1 MKTAAR
7 SARMTGTA
15 LAVAVA
21 AILTTGVTAGITATA
36 AHAQTASPPGLAAVH
51 SRLDDIVTSGTLRAC
66 ATGDYKPYSYR
77 RPDGQFEGIDVDL
90 VASLAKSLG
99 VRPVIV
105 PTTWK
110 GLMDDFTAGRCD
122 IAVGGVSV
130 TLDRAARAYYSRVV
144 MIDGKSPI
152 VRCADLAK
160 YQTLDDL
167 NKPGTRAIANPG
179 GTNERFAR
187 QHLPNATLTIYPDNV
202 TIFQQIADGKA
213 DVMVTD
219 SSETLLQHKLN
230 PALCAVNP
238 DKPLQF
244 GEKAYLLPRGDEIF
258 KRYVDQW
265 LNLAQKTGE
274 YQGVVDKW
282 LK

>member
-1 MKTAAR
+1 MA
-7 SARMTGTA
+7 GTA
-15 LAVAVA
+15 LAVTLA
-21 AILTTGVTAGITATA
+21 TGIATATL
-36 AHAQTASPPGLAAVH
+36 AQAQSATPQPSAVH
-51 SRLDDIVTSGTLRAC
+51 SRLDDIMKSGTLRAC
-66 ATGDYKPYSYR
+66 ATGDYKPYSFR

-99 VRPVIV
+99 VKPVIV

-110 GLMDDFTAGRCD
+110 ALMDDFTAGKCD

-130 TLDRAARAYYSRVV
+130 TLDRAARAYYSKVV

-152 VRCADLAK
+152 VRCADVAK
-160 YQTLDDL
+160 YQTLADL
-167 NKPGTRAIANPG
+167 NKPSTRAIANPG

-187 QHLPNATLTIYPDNV
+187 QYLPNATLTIYPDNV

-230 PALCAVNP
+230 PALCPVNP

-244 GEKAYLLPRGDEIF
+244 GEKAYLLPRGDDVF
-258 KRYVDQW
+258 KHYVDQW

-274 YQGVVDKW
+274 YQAVVDKW

>member
-1 MKTAAR
+1 MKVMLTAA
-7 SARMTGTA
+7 SAAFVAGA
-15 LAVAVA
+15 VLAGA
-21 AILTTGVTAGITATA
+21 A
-36 AHAQTASPPGLAAVH
+36 AHAQSAAVVSPSANPAIH
-51 SRLDDIVTSGTLRAC
+51 SRLDDIVKSGTLRAC

-77 RPDGQFEGIDVDL
+77 RPDGQVEGIDVDL

-99 VRPVIV
+99 VKPVIV

-110 GLMDDFTAGRCD
+110 GLMDDFTAGKCD

-130 TLDRAARAYYSRVV
+130 TLDRAARAYYSNVV
-144 MIDGKSPI
+144 MVDGKPPI
-152 VRCADLAK
+152 VRCADVAK
-160 YQTLDDL
+160 YQTLADL
-167 NKPGTRAIANPG
+167 NKPSTRVIANPG

-187 QHLPNATLTIYPDNV
+187 QYLPNATLTIYPDNV
-202 TIFQQIADGKA
+202 TIFKQIVDGKA

-219 SSETLLQHKLN
+219 ASETLLQHKLN
-230 PALCAVNP
+230 PSLCPVNP

-244 GEKAYLLPRGDEIF
+244 GEKAYLLPRGDDIF
-258 KRYVDQW
+258 KQYVDQW

-274 YQGVVDKW
+274 YQKVVDKW

>member
-1 MKTAAR
+1 MTVMKTAAR
-7 SARMTGTA
+7 AALMAGAA
-15 LAVAVA
+15 LAATVATIGA
-21 AILTTGVTAGITATA
+21 N
-36 AHAQTASPPGLAAVH
+36 AQAQSVSPSASPAVH
-51 SRLDDIVTSGTLRAC
+51 SRLDDIVKSGSLRAC

-99 VRPVIV
+99 VKPVIV

-110 GLMDDFTAGRCD
+110 GLMDDFTAGKCD
-122 IAVGGVSV
+122 IAVGGISV
-130 TLDRAARAYYSRVV
+130 TLDRAARAYYSQVV

-152 VRCADLAK
+152 VRCTDVAK
-160 YQTLDDL
+160 YQTLADL
-167 NKPGTRAIANPG
+167 NKPSTRAIANPG

-187 QHLPNATLTIYPDNV
+187 QYLPNASLTIYPDNV

-230 PALCAVNP
+230 PALCPVNP

-244 GEKAYLLPRGDEIF
+244 GEKAYLLPRGDDVF
-258 KRYVDQW
+258 KHYVDQW

-274 YQGVVDKW
+274 YQAVVDKW

>member
-1 MKTAAR
+1 MTVMTTAAR
-7 SARMTGTA
+7 AALMAGTA
-15 LAVAVA
+15 LAVTLA
-21 AILTTGVTAGITATA
+21 TGITATV
-36 AHAQTASPPGLAAVH
+36 AQAQSATASATAVH
-51 SRLDDIVTSGTLRAC
+51 SRLDDIIKSGTLRAC

-99 VRPVIV
+99 VKPVIV

-110 GLMDDFTAGRCD
+110 GLMDDFTAGKCD
-122 IAVGGVSV
+122 IAVGGISV
-130 TLDRAARAYYSRVV
+130 TLDRAVRAYYSKVV

-152 VRCADLAK
+152 VRCADVAK
-160 YQTLDDL
+160 YQTLADL
-167 NKPGTRAIANPG
+167 NKPSTRAIANPG

-187 QHLPNATLTIYPDNV
+187 QYLPNATLTIYPDNV

-230 PALCAVNP
+230 PALCPVNP

-244 GEKAYLLPRGDEIF
+244 GEKAYLLPRGDDVF
-258 KRYVDQW
+258 KHYVDQW

-274 YQGVVDKW
+274 YQAVVDKW

>member
-1 MKTAAR
+1 MTVMKTAAR
-7 SARMTGTA
+7 AAFMAGTA
-15 LAVAVA
+15 LAATLA
-21 AILTTGVTAGITATA
+21 AGITTATL
-36 AHAQTASPPGLAAVH
+36 AQAQSATPQPSAVH
-51 SRLDDIVTSGTLRAC
+51 SRLDDIVKSGTLRAC
-66 ATGDYKPYSYR
+66 ATGDYKPYSFR

-99 VRPVIV
+99 VKPVIV

-110 GLMDDFTAGRCD
+110 ALMDDFTAGKCD
-122 IAVGGVSV
+122 IAVGGISV
-130 TLDRAARAYYSRVV
+130 TLDRAARAYYSKVV

-152 VRCADLAK
+152 VRCADVAK
-160 YQTLDDL
+160 YQTLADL
-167 NKPGTRAIANPG
+167 NKPSTRAIANPG

-187 QHLPNATLTIYPDNV
+187 QYLPNATLTIYPDNV

-230 PALCAVNP
+230 PALCPVNP

-244 GEKAYLLPRGDEIF
+244 GEKAYLLPRGDDVF
-258 KRYVDQW
+258 KHYVDQW

-274 YQGVVDKW
+274 YQAVVDKW

>member
-1 MKTAAR
+1 MTVMKTAAR
-7 SARMTGTA
+7 AAFMAGAA
-15 LAVAVA
+15 LAVTFA
-21 AILTTGVTAGITATA
+21 TGIATATL
-36 AHAQTASPPGLAAVH
+36 AQAQSATPQPSAVH
-51 SRLDDIVTSGTLRAC
+51 SRLDDIVKSGTLRAC
-66 ATGDYKPYSYR
+66 ATGDYKPYSFR

-99 VRPVIV
+99 VKPVIV

-110 GLMDDFTAGRCD
+110 ALMDDFTAGKCD
-122 IAVGGVSV
+122 IAVGGISV
-130 TLDRAARAYYSRVV
+130 TLDRAARAYYSKVV

-152 VRCADLAK
+152 VRCADVSK
-160 YQTLDDL
+160 YQTLADL
-167 NKPGTRAIANPG
+167 NKPSTRAIANPG

-187 QHLPNATLTIYPDNV
+187 QYLPNATLTIYPDNV

-230 PALCAVNP
+230 PALCPVNP

-244 GEKAYLLPRGDEIF
+244 GEKAYLLPRGDDVF
-258 KRYVDQW
+258 KHYVDQW

-274 YQGVVDKW
+274 YQAVVDKW

>member
-1 MKTAAR
+1 MTVMKTAAR
-7 SARMTGTA
+7 AVLMAGAAFALSAASTA
-15 LAVAVA
+15 F
-21 AILTTGVTAGITATA
+21 
-36 AHAQTASPPGLAAVH
+36 AQSSPGPAVH
-51 SRLDDIVTSGTLRAC
+51 SKLDDIVKSGTLRAC

-99 VRPVIV
+99 VKPVIV

-110 GLMDDFTAGRCD
+110 GLMDDFTAGKCD
-122 IAVGGVSV
+122 IAVGGISV

-152 VRCADLAK
+152 VRCADVSK
-160 YQTLDDL
+160 YQTLADL
-167 NKPGTRAIANPG
+167 NKPSTRAIANPG

-187 QHLPNATLTIYPDNV
+187 QYLPNATLTIYPDNV

-230 PALCAVNP
+230 PALCPVNP

-244 GEKAYLLPRGDEIF
+244 GEKAYLLPRGDDIF
-258 KRYVDQW
+258 KHYVDQW

-274 YQGVVDKW
+274 YQAVVDKW